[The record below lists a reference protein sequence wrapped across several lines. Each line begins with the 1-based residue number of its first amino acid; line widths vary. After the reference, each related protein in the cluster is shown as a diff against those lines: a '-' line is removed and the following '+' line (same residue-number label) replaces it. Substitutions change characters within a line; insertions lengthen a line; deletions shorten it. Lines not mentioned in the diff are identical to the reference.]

1 MNEPDLSIFHDYDI
15 RGVYPGQVNEATFFL
30 LGKAVATYFEVE
42 EIAVGYDC
50 RLSSPSLFDALSR
63 GVRECGTNVVDL
75 GMISTEMHNFAS
87 GYYQFGANIIISA
100 SHNPPQYNGAKI
112 IRRGVIPLSGEEGLP
127 EIKHI
132 IEKGTYKES
141 EKKGTVRKK
150 EIMREWISHL
160 LSFIDAG
167 KLKKLKVVIDAGNGM
182 GGIAWRQLQEHL
194 PIEIIPLYFTP
205 DGHFPHHLPDPL
217 TSSNLVD
224 VQKEIVAQKADLG
237 FAHDG
242 DADRV
247 TILDEK
253 GKIISGTIT
262 TAILADYLLEKYG
275 PSPILYNA
283 VCGRIVPQTIEKKG
297 GTSYRVRV
305 GHSFIKRAMRERK
318 ALFAG
323 EHSGHFYFRDN
334 FYADSSTITGLF
346 LLEYFSKTPQKVSE
360 VVARFDIYK
369 TSGEINFTVPDS
381 KAVFSHLEKTF
392 SDAKTDY
399 VDGLSIWYPEWW
411 ASIRASKTEPLLR
424 VNLEAD
430 TAEILNENLAKVETV
445 IQSLGGVKK

>member
-1 MNEPDLSIFHDYDI
+1 MNDLDLSIFHDYDI
-15 RGVYPGQVNEATFFL
+15 RGVYPSEVNESTFFL
-30 LGKAVATYFEVE
+30 LGKALSTYFGGS
-42 EIAVGYDC
+42 EIAVGTDC
-50 RLSSPSLFDALSR
+50 RLSSPSLFQALTDGILS
-63 GVRECGTNVVDL
+63 CGTNVADL
-75 GMISTEMHNFAS
+75 GLISTEMHNFAS
-87 GYYQFGANIIISA
+87 GYYQFCANIIISA

-112 IRRGVIPLSGEEGLP
+112 IRKGVIPLSGEEGLP
-127 EIKHI
+127 EIKAI
-132 IEKGTYKES
+132 IEKNAYKES
-141 EKKGTVRKK
+141 EKKGVLRKK
-150 EIMREWISHL
+150 EIMSDWITHL
-160 LSFIDAG
+160 LSFIDRR

-205 DGHFPHHLPDPL
+205 DGYFPNHLPDPL
-217 TSSNLVD
+217 NPANLASVA
-224 VQKEIVAQKADLG
+224 KEIVSQKADLG

-247 TILDEK
+247 FLLDEK
-253 GKIISGTIT
+253 GKIVSGTIT

-275 PSPILYNA
+275 PGPILYNA
-283 VCGRIVPQTIEKKG
+283 VCGRIVPQAIEKKG
-297 GTSYRVRV
+297 GTPYRVRV
-305 GHSFIKRAMRERK
+305 GHSFIKRAMREKK

-334 FYADSSTITGLF
+334 FYADSSTIAGLF
-346 LLEYFSKTPQKVSE
+346 LLECFSGTTQRVSKV
-360 VVARFDIYK
+360 VHAFDIYK
-369 TSGEINFTVPDS
+369 TSGEINFKGADSQTVFA
-381 KAVFSHLEKTF
+381 KLAKTF
-392 SDAKTDY
+392 EDAHIDY

-430 TAEILNENLAKVETV
+430 TIAILKENLEKVENI